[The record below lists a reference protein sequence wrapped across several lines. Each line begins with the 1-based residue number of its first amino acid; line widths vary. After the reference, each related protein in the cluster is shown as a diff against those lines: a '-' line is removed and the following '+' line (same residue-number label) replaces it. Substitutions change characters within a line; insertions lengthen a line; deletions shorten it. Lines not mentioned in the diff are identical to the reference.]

1 MRSYIFS
8 ILSAVLFVAG
18 VSAQLT
24 VNTPTNVLSC
34 TPLQITWTGGT
45 APYTLS
51 VHDGSDP
58 NGAALDTF
66 SNLTGTSYTWSSVNF
81 AANTNLDL
89 TLRDNSGLIS
99 QSASFSVQSGG
110 STSCL
115 NGTSAVP
122 TTVVATTAASA
133 AATPAAG
140 ATGTTP
146 ATTGQSKATPSGS
159 SAASST
165 SKATSPSSSGNA
177 AMSTSVSYGAAGVLG
192 AVVAALFV

>member
-1 MRSYIFS
+1 MKFSIIFS
-8 ILSAVLFVAG
+8 AALFVAG

-34 TPLQITWTGGT
+34 TPLQITWVGGT

-51 VHDGSDP
+51 VHDGTDP

-66 SNLTGTSYTWSSVNF
+66 SNLTGTSYTWSSVTF
-81 AANTNLDL
+81 APNTNLDL

-99 QSASFSVQSGG
+99 QSAPFTVQSGG

-115 NGTSAVP
+115 NGTATVP
-122 TTVVATTAASA
+122 TTVVATTAASG
-133 AATPAAG
+133 ATSATG
-140 ATGTTP
+140 ATTAVTTGTTGTTP
-146 ATTGQSKATPSGS
+146 AKSASSGS
-159 SAASST
+159 SASST
-165 SKATSPSSSGNA
+165 SKSTSTSSSGA